1 MQQKPYINI
10 DIKRK
15 RDDFTLSAKFQT
27 KGGITAFFG
36 RSGSGKTSL
45 IDLISGLDT
54 PDSGTITIGDQVLF
68 DAESRI
74 NIAPEKRNIGYV
86 FQEGRLFPHLNVKS
100 NLLYARRFINTA
112 LDPVMFKTIINLLGL
127 EHLLNRRPSTLS
139 GGEKQRVAI
148 GRALLAEPQLLLMDE
163 PLASLDS
170 ARKAEILPFIE
181 NLRDH
186 LKTPILYVSHAM
198 DEVIRLA
205 DTMVLLDHGSV
216 VAQGEVEDLMS
227 RLDLRPLTGRYE
239 AGAVLSVQIAAH
251 DKEYGLTEL
260 SFSDHKLIIPH
271 IDLPIGAH
279 LRMRIR
285 ARDVS
290 LSTSK
295 PIQTSVLNVFEAKI
309 IEIAPDGRSQCEIL
323 LDMGAP
329 LIARITRK
337 SVVELNMKVGDT
349 IYAMVKAAAI
359 DRHSL
364 GLVGTRVRQI
374 N

>member
-1 MQQKPYINI
+1 MMQQEPFINI
-10 DIKRK
+10 DIQRTKG
-15 RDDFTLSAKFQT
+15 DFTLVAKIQT
-27 KGGITAFFG
+27 NGGITAFFG

-54 PDSGTITIGDQVLF
+54 PDSGTITIGNQVLF
-68 DAESRI
+68 DAERRI
-74 NIAPEKRNIGYV
+74 NVAPENRKIGYV
-86 FQEGRLFPHLNVKS
+86 FQDGRLFPHLNVKS
-100 NLLYARRFINTA
+100 NLLYARRFIKTA
-112 LDPVMFKTIINLLGL
+112 LDTEMFETIINLLGL
-127 EHLLNRRPSTLS
+127 EHLLDRRPSTLS

-186 LKTPILYVSHAM
+186 LKMPILYVSHAM

-205 DTMVLLDHGSV
+205 DTMVLLDHGTV
-216 VAQGEVEDLMS
+216 IAQGQVEDLMS

-239 AGAVLSVQIAAH
+239 AGAVLAVQITAH
-251 DKEYGLTEL
+251 DAEYGLTEL
-260 SFSDHKLIIPH
+260 AFADHRLLIPH

-295 PIQTSVLNVFEAKI
+295 PTQTSVLNVFEAKVM
-309 IEIAPDGRSQCEIL
+309 EIAPDGAQCEIL
-323 LDMGAP
+323 MDMGAP

-337 SVVELNMKVGDT
+337 SVTELNIKVGDT
-349 IYAMVKAAAI
+349 VHAMVKAAAI

-364 GLVGTRVRQI
+364 GLGGTRVRQSK
-374 N
+374 